1 MSLSWFATLAL
12 IFIMTSNL
20 LGQGIVN
27 NEAESDSVGMI
38 SDTNSF
44 ICTYPEFE
52 LPSFPGGDAEMR
64 SFIQK
69 KLSYPK
75 GGCFVGSVYIQAS
88 IDTTGKLNDIVV
100 RKGIIDCPSCDSS
113 AMQVVRSMP
122 LWIPARINGKA
133 CEMKVVIPIY
143 FAGH

>member
-1 MSLSWFATLAL
+1 MRLSWFTTLLFFA
-12 IFIMTSNL
+12 IITANL
-20 LGQGIVN
+20 PGQGTVQ
-27 NEAESDSVGMI
+27 NESESDSVRMI
-38 SDTNSF
+38 SDTNSI

-52 LPSFPGGDAEMR
+52 LPSFPGGDSVMR

-88 IDTTGKLNDIVV
+88 IDTTGKLNDIIV
-100 RKGIIDCPSCDSS
+100 RKGIINCPSCDSS

-122 LWIPARINGKA
+122 HWIPGRINGKA

-143 FAGH
+143 FEGH